1 MRILKNFQEILE
13 IGKDCLEKRQ
23 KQKRPVISDGIKKY
37 PPQIDGPWE
46 QSPEALENTI
56 KYVFEYLHH
65 SCYMLCVIEGKP
77 EIYKILNKTTAPRF
91 KPIINKTLKRK
102 KIDGKN
108 KTWRVIQCLLREYAT
123 DERTSVEWERF
134 FGEMQIVLPDGVYL
148 LNLTDAVLLRKDG
161 KEPWPMV
168 TGDKDLGNYKF
179 SKFIP
184 VLGGSSKVGYHDIPI
199 PNYDDVRFVLGYDK
213 LPEVETSWENKKP
226 IAVFRGT
233 PTGCGT
239 TPETN
244 MRMKLSNMRSPD
256 LDVGVVQFS
265 STKMKFDPK
274 IGLSTMRRKDVTVV
288 DFMTMTE
295 QSKYKYMIHVD
306 GNVAAYRLLKT
317 MLLKSVI
324 LKVEGEYL
332 LWVDYLLK
340 PWKHYVPVKSDLSD
354 LEEMVKWCQDND
366 SKAKKIAEEG
376 YKFAEKH
383 LTKSFVMSTFAK
395 ILWKLY

>member
-23 KQKRPVISDGIKKY
+23 KQKKPVISDGIKKY
-37 PPQIDGPWE
+37 PEQVNGPWE

-56 KYVFEYLHH
+56 KYIFDYLHH
-65 SCYMLCVIEGKP
+65 SCYMMCVVEGKP
-77 EIYKILNKTTAPRF
+77 TMYKI
-91 KPIINKTLKRK
+91 INRETIPSIKKTLKRK
-102 KIDGKN
+102 SISTK
-108 KTWRVIQCLLREYAT
+108 KTWRVLQCVLKEYSKQ
-123 DERTSVEWERF
+123 EVTSVEWDRF
-134 FGEMQIVLPDGVYL
+134 LNEVQFPLPDGVYI

-161 KEPWPMV
+161 KDPWNLS
-168 TGDKDLGNYKF
+168 LGTF
-179 SKFIP
+179 QGSSKFLPI
-184 VLGGSSKVGYHDIPI
+184 LGGSSKVGYHDIPI
-199 PNYDDVRFVLGYDK
+199 PNYDDARIILGYDK
-213 LPEVETSWENKKP
+213 LPEVETNWENKKP
-226 IAVFRGT
+226 IAVFRGGS
-233 PTGCGT
+233 TGCGT
-239 TPETN
+239 TSETN
-244 MRMKLSNMRSPD
+244 MRIKLSNMKSES
-256 LDVGVVQFS
+256 LDVGLVQV
-265 STKMKFDPK
+265 TNKMKFDPLK
-274 IGLSTMRRKDVTVV
+274 GLSLIKKSDVGMAG
-288 DFMTMTE
+288 FLSMTE

-340 PWKHYVPVKSDLSD
+340 PWKHYVPVKADLSD

-383 LTKSFVMSTFAK
+383 LTKSYVMSTFAK

>member
-23 KQKRPVISDGIKKY
+23 KQKKPVISDGIKKY

-56 KYVFEYLHH
+56 KYVFDYLHH
-65 SCYMLCVIEGKP
+65 SCYMMCVVEGKP
-77 EIYKILNKTTAPRF
+77 TMYKIVNRETIPSIK
-91 KPIINKTLKRK
+91 KTLKRK
-102 KIDGKN
+102 SISTK
-108 KTWRVIQCLLREYAT
+108 KTWRVLQCVLKEYSKQ
-123 DERTSVEWERF
+123 EVTSVDWGRF
-134 FGEMQIVLPDGVYL
+134 LNELQFPLPDGVYI
-148 LNLTDAVLLRKDG
+148 LNLTDAVVLRKDG
-161 KEPWPMV
+161 KDPWNIS
-168 TGDKDLGNYKF
+168 LGTF
-179 SKFIP
+179 QGTSKFLPI
-184 VLGGSSKVGYHDIPI
+184 LGGSSKVGYHDIPI
-199 PNYDDVRFVLGYDK
+199 PNYDDARIVLGYDK
-213 LPEVETSWENKKP
+213 LPEVETNWENKKP
-226 IAVFRGT
+226 IAVFRGAS
-233 PTGCGT
+233 TGCGT
-239 TPETN
+239 TSETN
-244 MRMKLSNMRSPD
+244 MRIKLSNMKSES
-256 LDVGVVQFS
+256 LDVGVVQV
-265 STKMKFDPK
+265 TNKMKFDPLK
-274 IGLSTMRRKDVTVV
+274 GLSLIKKSDVGMAG
-288 DFMTMTE
+288 FLSMTE

-340 PWKHYVPVKSDLSD
+340 PWKHYVPVKADLSD
-354 LEEMVKWCQDND
+354 LEEMVKWCQEND

-383 LTKSFVMSTFAK
+383 LTKSYVMSTFAK

>member
-23 KQKRPVISDGIKKY
+23 KQKKPVIPDGIKKY

-56 KYVFEYLHH
+56 KYVFDYLHH
-65 SCYMLCVIEGKP
+65 SCYMMCVLEGKP
-77 EIYKILNKTTAPRF
+77 TMYKIVNRETIPSIK
-91 KPIINKTLKRK
+91 KTLKRK
-102 KIDGKN
+102 SISTK
-108 KTWRVIQCLLREYAT
+108 KTWRVLQCVLKEYSKQ
-123 DERTSVEWERF
+123 EVTSVEWDRF
-134 FGEMQIVLPDGVYL
+134 LNEVEVPLPDGVYI

-161 KEPWPMV
+161 KDPWNV
-168 TGDKDLGNYKF
+168 SLGTF
-179 SKFIP
+179 QGTSKFLPI
-184 VLGGSSKVGYHDIPI
+184 LGGSSKVGYHDIPI
-199 PNYDDVRFVLGYDK
+199 PNYDDARIILGYEK
-213 LPEVETSWENKKP
+213 LPEVETTWENKKP
-226 IAVFRGT
+226 IAVFRGAS
-233 PTGCGT
+233 TGCGT
-239 TPETN
+239 TSETN
-244 MRMKLSNMRSPD
+244 MRIKLSNMKSES
-256 LDVGVVQFS
+256 LDVGLVQV
-265 STKMKFDPK
+265 TNKMKFDPLK
-274 IGLSTMRRKDVTVV
+274 GLSLIKKSDVGMAG
-288 DFMTMTE
+288 FLSMTE
-295 QSKYKYMIHVD
+295 QSKHKYMIHVD

-340 PWKHYVPVKSDLSD
+340 PWKHYVPVKADLSD